1 VDGGA
6 DTPGLATTTAHTT
19 AHTTALTTA
28 LTEAARHTDHAADT
42 VQAARHVEW
51 DATAARLFDDAAAGL
66 LRAIL
71 HDRALLDEA
80 LRYAALAT
88 ADAGVPGGLAW

>member
-1 VDGGA
+1 MREG
-6 DTPGLATTTAHTT
+6 TPGLAAPTTL
-19 AHTTALTTA
+19 TTALTA
-28 LTEAARHTDHAADT
+28 PLTEAARHTDQAVDA
-42 VQAARHVEW
+42 VQTARHVEW

-80 LRYAALAT
+80 LRYAALAS
-88 ADAGVPGGLAW
+88 ADAGVAGGLAW